1 MELLTFGH
9 GTLDAAQ
16 ITHLLP
22 AAPKSNLSST
32 SVWRPGRG
40 GIPRSPGRR
49 WNSGCPRPPSCTA
62 GNRALGGRR
71 KPSPASPNVALR
83 NESFRGY
90 ADYMRSTDF
99 WDALDG
105 VLRESAIHRTAIM
118 CSESVYWRCH
128 RRLIAD
134 AAVLQRDTAVWHLDH
149 AGRLNAH
156 RLTDGVRSDHGQP
169 VYDVGGSNPLPDL

>member
-1 MELLTFGH
+1 MLTFGH

-16 ITHLLP
+16 ITHLLRGAQIESLVDVRMAP
-22 AAPKSNLSST
+22 GSRRHPQVARQALEQWLPEAAILYR
-32 SVWRPGRG
+32 WE
-40 GIPRSPGRR
+40 PR
-49 WNSGCPRPPSCTA
+49 
-62 GNRALGGRR
+62 LGGRR